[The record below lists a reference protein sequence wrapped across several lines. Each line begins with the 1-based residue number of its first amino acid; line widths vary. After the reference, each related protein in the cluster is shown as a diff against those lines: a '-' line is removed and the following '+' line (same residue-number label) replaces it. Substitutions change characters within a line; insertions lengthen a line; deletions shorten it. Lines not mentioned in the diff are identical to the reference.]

1 MNGYHSKNKINMA
14 NPFFIIDDID
24 DEDYQEEIKKELEEE
39 QSTYCNWVRNKQVY
53 SPAADVEVIKKVVPG
68 IYKINNDMALIKQ
81 SMVSDNLY
89 KLSDSEIDPILEE
102 VTKFW
107 NKVENF
113 KKGNLIHKRGIL
125 LEGPPGTGKSSLI
138 TLIINDLIEKYKGV
152 VLLVNNV
159 SDFTKAY
166 DFLKSTFRRIEPDT
180 FVITIIEDIDKL
192 ASTVILPELLDFL
205 DGKASIEHHL
215 VIATSNDTSEM
226 PDALLR
232 VSRLDRRFYIGY
244 PSEIARREYFVNKGI
259 EDNLLDEYVKQ
270 SEELTISELKE
281 LYIGTYILGNP
292 FDEVIDQILNPFEK
306 KEYSTKKS
314 TVKQISID

>member
-1 MNGYHSKNKINMA
+1 MGGS
-14 NPFFIIDDID
+14 PFFIIDDID
-24 DEDYQEEIKKELEEE
+24 EEQYQEQIEKELDEER
-39 QSTYCNWVRNKQVY
+39 STYCNWVKNKLVY
-53 SPAADVEVIKKVVPG
+53 TPAADVEIIKRVDAG
-68 IYKINNDMALIKQ
+68 IYKINNDMALVKQ

-107 NKVENF
+107 DKVDNF

-138 TLIINDLIEKYKGV
+138 TLIINDLIEKYNGV
-152 VLLVNNV
+152 VLLINNV
-159 SDFTKAY
+159 NDFTKAY
-166 DFLKSTFRRIEPDT
+166 DFLKSTFRRIEPNR
-180 FVITIIEDIDKL
+180 FVITIIEDIDKI
-192 ASTVILPELLDFL
+192 ASTAILSELLDFL
-205 DGKASIEHHL
+205 DGKNSIEHHL
-215 VIATSNDTSEM
+215 VIATSNDTSDM

-244 PSEIARREYFVNKGI
+244 PSELARREYFINKGV
-259 EDNLLDEYVKQ
+259 EEELLNDYIKY

-281 LYIGTYILGNP
+281 LYIGTYILGNS
-292 FDEVIDQILNPFEK
+292 FEEVVDQILNPFEK

-314 TVKQISID
+314 INKSITID